1 MLYVLFNSSGNKYK
15 KERSTILAL
24 LAHGLRHNEV
34 DYYNYFLIEVL
45 FGS

>member
-34 DYYNYFLIEVL
+34 DYNYFIIEVSVL
-45 FGS
+45 